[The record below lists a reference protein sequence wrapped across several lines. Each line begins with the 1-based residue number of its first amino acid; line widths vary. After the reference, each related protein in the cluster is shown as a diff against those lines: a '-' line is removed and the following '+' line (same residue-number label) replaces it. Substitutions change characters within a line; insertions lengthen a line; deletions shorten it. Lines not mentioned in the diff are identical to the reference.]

1 MTTAFK
7 KLKEK
12 FLWGAYEKDGN
23 LVSTTRRK
31 GKLESTK
38 IISTRKATYERKHRI
53 AGALLK
59 MSHPGKVQYPNPLP
73 WEQMTVKF
81 AQGDVES
88 SNRSVHNIPNRVL
101 RELTCKS
108 LSATFSTYS
117 KPVP

>member
-1 MTTAFK
+1 MIKT
-7 KLKEK
+7 E
-12 FLWGAYEKDGN
+12 N
-23 LVSTTRRK
+23 LVSTTRQTD
-31 GKLESTK
+31 KLESTK
-38 IISTRKATYERKHRI
+38 ITFTRKATYERKYRI

>member
-1 MTTAFK
+1 MIKT
-7 KLKEK
+7 E
-12 FLWGAYEKDGN
+12 N
-23 LVSTTRRK
+23 LVSTTRRTD
-31 GKLESTK
+31 KLESTK
-38 IISTRKATYERKHRI
+38 ITSVESTRKATYERKYRI

-81 AQGDVES
+81 ARGDVES
-88 SNRSVHNIPNRVL
+88 SNRSVHNILNRVL
-101 RELTCKS
+101 CELTCKS

>member
-1 MTTAFK
+1 MIKT
-7 KLKEK
+7 E
-12 FLWGAYEKDGN
+12 N
-23 LVSTTRRK
+23 LVSTTRRTD
-31 GKLESTK
+31 KLESTK
-38 IISTRKATYERKHRI
+38 ITSVESTHKATYERKYRI

-81 AQGDVES
+81 ARGDVES
-88 SNRSVHNIPNRVL
+88 SNRSVHNILNRVL
-101 RELTCKS
+101 CGLTCKS